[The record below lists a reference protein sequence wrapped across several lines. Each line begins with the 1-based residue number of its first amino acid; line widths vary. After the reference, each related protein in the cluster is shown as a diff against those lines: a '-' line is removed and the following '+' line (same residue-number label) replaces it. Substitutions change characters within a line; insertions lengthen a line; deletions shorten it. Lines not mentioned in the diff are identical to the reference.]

1 MVSIKDDDMDSC
13 EFDRILDR
21 CETAPG
27 AKAEHGVDRAT
38 RATHAS
44 MHLAKRD
51 DGFIL
56 FNGRICAYSRE
67 IESSFV
73 L

>member
-1 MVSIKDDDMDSC
+1 MVSIKDDDMGSC
-13 EFDRILDR
+13 EFDRVFDR

-27 AKAEHGVDRAT
+27 TKAEHGVDRAMI
-38 RATHAS
+38 AAHAS
-44 MHLAKRD
+44 MHLVKRD

-56 FNGRICAYSRE
+56 FNGKICSCFRG
-67 IESSFV
+67 SSFV